1 MNIKEVDINILK
13 EATYN
18 PRKDLKEGDKEYNK
32 IKKSILEFGYV
43 DPIIINSDYTII
55 GGHQRY
61 KVLRD
66 IGYEKV
72 DCVIV
77 DLDKEKEK
85 ALNVALNKISG
96 DWDKEKLA
104 ELLMSLDDINVELTG
119 FDDDEINK
127 LIEKNIVDDIE
138 PEIEF
143 TEELTEAN
151 NYIVLKFD
159 NDIDWLQAY
168 TLFGLETVKALHC
181 KEKFNHC
188 GIGRVI
194 DGAKAIKK
202 LTGGKI

>member
-1 MNIKEVDINILK
+1 MNIKEIEINLLK

-18 PRKDLKEGDKEYNK
+18 PRKDLKKGDKEYNK

-43 DPIIINSDYTII
+43 DPIIVNSDYTII

-72 DCVIV
+72 NCVIV

-104 ELLMSLDDINVELTG
+104 ELLLSLDDVNAELTG
-119 FDDDEINK
+119 FDDDEIEK
-127 LIEKNIVDDIE
+127 LMEKNIDDDIE

-143 TEELTEAN
+143 TEELSEAN
-151 NYIVLKFD
+151 NYIVLRFTT
-159 NDIDWLQAY
+159 DIDWLQAQ
-168 TLFGLETVKALHC
+168 TLFELKTVKALHSKKGFDC
-181 KEKFNHC
+181 A
-188 GIGRVI
+188 GVGRVI
-194 DGAKAIKK
+194 DGAKAIEK
-202 LTGGKI
+202 LTGGKT